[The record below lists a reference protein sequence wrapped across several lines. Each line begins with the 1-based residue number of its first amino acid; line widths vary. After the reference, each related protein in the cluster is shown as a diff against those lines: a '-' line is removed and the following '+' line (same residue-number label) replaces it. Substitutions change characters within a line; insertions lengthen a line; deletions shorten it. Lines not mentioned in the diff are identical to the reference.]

1 MTSTVWNREARAAR
15 AAPAGLSL
23 AMGTSCWLR
32 RGVGALAAS
41 GAFKRSMLGTGIG
54 IGIFVFGS
62 SMVTKYWV
70 AKVPSYEKLSESML
84 VFASRLILMA
94 GCGPPNSLLI
104 SRPQYARLLPG
115 FGARSR

>member
-1 MTSTVWNREARAAR
+1 MTSAVWNSEPRAAR

-23 AMGTSCWLR
+23 AIGTNCWLR
-32 RGVGALAAS
+32 KGVGALAAS

-62 SMVTKYWV
+62 SIVTKYWV
-70 AKVPSYEKLSESML
+70 AKMPSYEKLSESMF

-94 GCGPPNSLLI
+94 VYLHPRNLSLVGPK
-104 SRPQYARLLPG
+104 
-115 FGARSR
+115 